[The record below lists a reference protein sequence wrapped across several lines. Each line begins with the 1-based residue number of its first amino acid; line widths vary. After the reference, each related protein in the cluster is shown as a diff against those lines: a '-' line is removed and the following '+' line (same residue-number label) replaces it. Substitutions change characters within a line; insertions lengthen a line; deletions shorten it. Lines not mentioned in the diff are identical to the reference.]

1 MNMNQIAFN
10 SKKVRALKT
19 LQNLHYKTKVSIQNT
34 NIAKVEQKPSF
45 RKWVSVAAVVM
56 FAGYNLLAP
65 FGFAS
70 AADEPATLTVITD
83 ITNHPGPGFGVLTP
97 SDFNIHVAQGLLD
110 VPTSPQMGSGA
121 GTSYILPAG
130 NYNIFSDSVFGY
142 ENTYADGVGCNF
154 DVNAHLTTLTLAEG
168 AHITCTI
175 YFEDMPPMLKIKN
188 VVVGGTKTAGDFNL
202 FLNGSLSIPSSSSF
216 ITFNPTPGQS
226 LVVTQ
231 TFDAD
236 YTPTFS
242 SGCNSVAGN
251 YGDVKEC
258 IVTNTFNGGTVNVI
272 KHVINDNS
280 GTSTAANF
288 TMNVTGTNVSSS
300 SFAGSEAGTVITMDT
315 GAYSIDEADSMGY
328 NKTLSHDCAGTI
340 AAGEVKTC
348 TITNDDPLPAG
359 PTTATLIVKKE
370 VQNYYGGSKTPADFT
385 LTVTGSSPS
394 PSSFTGDA
402 SGTVVTLNPGAY
414 DVTEVLPFD
423 YRNAFVGD
431 CSGTILAGEVKTCR
445 VLNVDIAP
453 QLHVIKTV
461 IGGTNVASD
470 FTINVNAT
478 HVTTASFPGNAS
490 GTIVAFVAGAYSADE
505 TDSLGYVKTLSPEC
519 SGSAVI
525 GEVKTCVITNTMV
538 NSGGGGSGSSTFVN
552 LVANKTTSNSN
563 PNTNDVIT
571 YTLTIANTGTATAT
585 NVTATDTLPSGLSFQ
600 SYTGNGTYA
609 STTGVWT
616 IGDLA
621 SGQAATINIVAKV
634 TATAGQSVVNTVV
647 AGSDDTDSDP
657 SNNTSSVTISVPT
670 SGGGGGGC
678 VSNCSSGGS
687 GVPGGSGGSGGGS
700 GSGSSTTPG
709 GSVLGDSTTTPSI
722 TLPTPQ
728 VLGATT
734 ELPRTGMNVGVLALM
749 ILALVSVVG
758 TVGMKKARA

>member
-1 MNMNQIAFN
+1 MNMNQIPFN

-19 LQNLHYKTKVSIQNT
+19 LQNLHYKTKISVKNT
-34 NIAKVEQKPSF
+34 NTVQVEQKPSF

-70 AADEPATLTVITD
+70 AADGDATLKVITEV
-83 ITNHPGPGFGVLTP
+83 INHVGVGTLTA
-97 SDFNIHVAQGLLD
+97 SDFSIHVTQGSD
-110 VPTSPQMGSGA
+110 IAGSPQPGNTTGTTYVVTPGA
-121 GTSYILPAG
+121 YTISA
-130 NYNIFSDSVFGY
+130 DAVFGY
-142 ENTYADGVGCNF
+142 QILGVYGTGCNV
-154 DVNAHLTTLTLAEG
+154 DGTVTLVADTTT
-168 AHITCTI
+168 TCTI
-175 YFEDMPPMLKIKN
+175 YIEDIPPVFKYKN
-188 VVVGGTKTAGDFNL
+188 VVIGGTKVAADFSL
-202 FLNGSLSIPSSSSF
+202 FVNGSPFPSSSSF
-216 ITFNPTPGQS
+216 TDVSVLPGQHYT
-226 LVVTQ
+226 VTQ
-231 TFDAD
+231 TADAN
-236 YTPTFS
+236 YTTTFS
-242 SGCNSVAGN
+242 AAC
-251 YGDVKEC
+251 DVTMGGASDVQEC
-258 IVTNTFNGGTVNVI
+258 TVTNTFNGGTLTVI
-272 KHVINDNS
+272 KHVINDNA

-288 TMNVTGTNVSSS
+288 TMNVTGTNVSNA
-300 SFAGSEAGTVITMDT
+300 SFAGSEAGTLITMDA
-315 GAYSIDEADSMGY
+315 GDYSVDEADSMGY
-328 NKTLSHDCAGTI
+328 NKTLSADCIGTI

-348 TITNDDPLPAG
+348 TVTNDDPLPAG

-370 VQNYYGGSKTPADFT
+370 VQNYYGGSKNSADFT
-385 LTVTGSSPS
+385 LTVTGNSPS

-445 VLNVDIAP
+445 VINVDIAP
-453 QLHVIKTV
+453 QLRVIKTV
-461 IGGTNVASD
+461 VGGTNIASD
-470 FTINVNAT
+470 FTINVNAS

-505 TDSLGYVKTLSPEC
+505 ADSLGYVKTLSPEC

-585 NVTATDTLPSGLSFQ
+585 NVTATDTLASGLSFQ

-609 STTGVWT
+609 SSTGIWT

-621 SGQAATINIVAKV
+621 SGQAASINIVAKV

-647 AGSDDTDSDP
+647 AGSDATDSDP
-657 SNNTSSVTISVPT
+657 ADNTSSVTISVPT
-670 SGGGGGGC
+670 SGGG
-678 VSNCSSGGS
+678 SSGGS
-687 GVPGGSGGSGGGS
+687 GGGGSSGGSGIPVPPSGSGS
-700 GSGSSTTPG
+700 GSGSSTTTG
-709 GSVLGDSTTTPSI
+709 GSVLGDSTNTPSI
-722 TLPTPQ
+722 SLPIPQ
-728 VLGATT
+728 VLGAAT
-734 ELPRTGMNVGVLALM
+734 ELPRTGMNMGIIALLV
-749 ILALVSVVG
+749 LALVSLVG
-758 TVGMKKARA
+758 TVGVKKAGARI